1 MPPVFL
7 CHAGGSGIPPARSAG
22 ANLLALLC
30 VENKAVGKFIGKKP
44 IKYLQ
49 IAILCIIF
57 ASDFQEKH
65 TNQNRELCL
74 STKS

>member
-1 MPPVFL
+1 MPPVFFVSRRV
-7 CHAGGSGIPPARSAG
+7 CCATEYKRFR
-22 ANLLALLC
+22 
-30 VENKAVGKFIGKKP
+30 KFIGKKP

>member
-1 MPPVFL
+1 MPPVFFVP
-7 CHAGGSGIPPARSAG
+7 C
-22 ANLLALLC
+22 C
-30 VENKAVGKFIGKKP
+30 VCCATEDKRFMKFIGKKP
-44 IKYLQ
+44 KKYLQ

>member
-7 CHAGGSGIPPARSAG
+7 CHAVSAVRLSIRDLE
-22 ANLLALLC
+22 NLL
-30 VENKAVGKFIGKKP
+30 VKKP

>member
-1 MPPVFL
+1 MPPVFFVP
-7 CHAGGSGIPPARSAG
+7 C
-22 ANLLALLC
+22 C
-30 VENKAVGKFIGKKP
+30 VCCATEYKRFRKFIGKKP
-44 IKYLQ
+44 IRYLQ

>member
-7 CHAGGSGIPPARSAG
+7 CHAVSAVR
-22 ANLLALLC
+22 LSIR
-30 VENKAVGKFIGKKP
+30 EKFIGKKP
-44 IKYLQ
+44 TKYLQ

>member
-1 MPPVFL
+1 MPPVFFVPRRV
-7 CHAGGSGIPPARSAG
+7 CCASDYKRIR
-22 ANLLALLC
+22 
-30 VENKAVGKFIGKKP
+30 KFIGKKP

-65 TNQNRELCL
+65 TNQNQELCL